1 MRTATDAAGVTAEL
15 AAVPAH
21 ERVALV
27 DPRFVGHVHAL
38 RLALTDPRFPAATV
52 RGALSVQAEA
62 RTALARAVT
71 ATAATARTSGS
82 EGGTPTAAPAQP
94 PGSAESLEREA
105 APIAVPAT
113 VPERAAEAQPP
124 AGSAPGPGA
133 DDSGG
138 DAGAPGAAVASGA
151 ADRVDAA
158 VHAPD
163 AAHASGEYAE
173 SRSRTRPSGAATAAS
188 TTAGAVGRAT
198 RADAAGTA
206 APDRAAAGVH
216 ADAVASHR
224 PATRAGETVAAGNA
238 AGGLAAP
245 SRAVAPSEVA
255 AMRGAADGHSRV
267 DDLAAALDAEG
278 VPVHRP
284 ELGVLVAAVP
294 ADAAARAAARDAV
307 DAVDD
312 ERVRLRSAVKSRDGF
327 FTTFCISP
335 YSRYIARWCA
345 RRGLTP
351 NQVTTASL
359 LTALIA
365 AACAATGTRPGF
377 VSAGVLL
384 IASFV
389 LDCTDGQLA
398 RYSLQYS
405 TLGAWLDATFDRAKE
420 YAYYAGL
427 ALGAAR
433 ADGDDV
439 WALALGA
446 MVLQTCRHVV
456 DFAFNEA
463 NHDATGNTSPTAA
476 LSGRLDSV
484 GWTVWVRRMIVLPI
498 GERWA
503 MIAVLTALTTPRIT
517 FYALLIGCALAACYT
532 TAGRVLRSLTRRAE
546 RTDRA
551 ARALAELTDSGPLAE
566 LVAKAAP
573 RGTSSYLAP
582 LSAAL
587 GTAAVLAGT
596 AAAGFGSWV
605 PVGCAVLYAVLA
617 GVAVAAPLQGPL
629 DWLVPPLFR
638 AAEYGTILI
647 LAACSEVNGALP
659 AAFGLV
665 AAVAY
670 HHYDTVYRIR
680 GGTGAPPHRLVRAIG
695 GHEGRTVAVT
705 AAAAL
710 LHHQNQGFTIA
721 LTALAAVLALAV
733 LIESIRFWVSS
744 GAPAVHDESGEPA

>member
-1 MRTATDAAGVTAEL
+1 MRTATDAAAVTAEL
-15 AAVPAH
+15 TTVPAH

-38 RLALTDPRFPAATV
+38 RLALTDPRFPAAAV
-52 RGALSVQAEA
+52 RGALSVQPEA
-62 RTALARAVT
+62 RTALVRAVT
-71 ATAATARTSGS
+71 ATAATARTLGHGSG
-82 EGGTPTAAPAQP
+82 APAAG
-94 PGSAESLEREA
+94 PGTG
-105 APIAVPAT
+105 AVPAVGNPSQAVRVGAT
-113 VPERAAEAQPP
+113 EAAETDA
-124 AGSAPGPGA
+124 SA
-133 DDSGG
+133 
-138 DAGAPGAAVASGA
+138 
-151 ADRVDAA
+151 R
-158 VHAPD
+158 
-163 AAHASGEYAE
+163 
-173 SRSRTRPSGAATAAS
+173 GAATA
-188 TTAGAVGRAT
+188 GAV
-198 RADAAGTA
+198 GTA
-206 APDRAAAGVH
+206 APDRAA
-216 ADAVASHR
+216 DAS
-224 PATRAGETVAAGNA
+224 T
-238 AGGLAAP
+238 
-245 SRAVAPSEVA
+245 
-255 AMRGAADGHSRV
+255 ADGVTATHSRV

-278 VPVHRP
+278 VTVHRP
-284 ELGVLVAAVP
+284 ELGVLVADVP
-294 ADAAARAAARDAV
+294 ADAEARAAARDAV
-307 DAVDD
+307 AAVDD
-312 ERVRLRSAVKSRDGF
+312 ERVRLRSAVKARDGF
-327 FTTFCISP
+327 FTTYCISP

-433 ADGDDV
+433 AGGGDDV

-463 NHDATGNTSPTAA
+463 NHDATANTSPTAA

-503 MIAVLTALTTPRIT
+503 MIAVLTAVTTPRIT
-517 FYALLIGCALAACYT
+517 FYVLLVGCALAACYT
-532 TAGRVLRSLTRRAE
+532 TAGRVLRSLTRRAK

-551 ARALAELTDSGPLAE
+551 AHALAELADSGPLAE

-573 RGTSSYLAP
+573 RKASSYLAP

-587 GTAAVLAGT
+587 GAAAVLAGT

-617 GVAVAAPLQGPL
+617 GVAVAAPLKGPL

-638 AAEYGTILI
+638 AAEYGTILV
-647 LAACSEVNGALP
+647 LAAYAEVNGALP

-680 GGTGAPPHRLVRAIG
+680 GGTGAPPRRLVRAIG

-744 GAPAVHDESGEPA
+744 GAPAVHDETGEPA

>member
-1 MRTATDAAGVTAEL
+1 MSTAILTGAPVAGSSLEDGLRSLGFDVRTATDAAAVTAEL
-15 AAVPAH
+15 ATVPAH

-38 RLALTDPRFPAATV
+38 RLALTDPRFPAAAV
-52 RGALSVQAEA
+52 RGALSVQPEA
-62 RTALARAVT
+62 RTALVRAVT
-71 ATAATARTSGS
+71 AAARAGTTA
-82 EGGTPTAAPAQP
+82 PT
-94 PGSAESLEREA
+94 GSA
-105 APIAVPAT
+105 
-113 VPERAAEAQPP
+113 AQ
-124 AGSAPGPGA
+124 SR
-133 DDSGG
+133 SV
-138 DAGAPGAAVASGA
+138 AVAETTATDG
-151 ADRVDAA
+151 
-158 VHAPD
+158 
-163 AAHASGEYAE
+163 
-173 SRSRTRPSGAATAAS
+173 ATAA
-188 TTAGAVGRAT
+188 
-198 RADAAGTA
+198 
-206 APDRAAAGVH
+206 
-216 ADAVASHR
+216 
-224 PATRAGETVAAGNA
+224 
-238 AGGLAAP
+238 
-245 SRAVAPSEVA
+245 
-255 AMRGAADGHSRV
+255 HSRV

-278 VPVHRP
+278 VAVHRP
-284 ELGVLVAAVP
+284 ELGVLVADVP
-294 ADAAARAAARDAV
+294 ADAEARAAARDAV
-307 DAVDD
+307 AAVDD
-312 ERVRLRSAVKSRDGF
+312 ERVRLRSAVKARDGF

-433 ADGDDV
+433 ADGGGDDV

-503 MIAVLTALTTPRIT
+503 MIAVLTAFTTPRIT
-517 FYALLIGCALAACYT
+517 FYVLLIGCALAACYT

-551 ARALAELTDSGPLAE
+551 ARALAELADSGPLAE
-566 LVAKAAP
+566 LVAKVTP
-573 RGTSSYLAP
+573 RRASSYLAP
-582 LSAAL
+582 VSAAL
-587 GTAAVLAGT
+587 GAAAVLAGT

-605 PVGCAVLYAVLA
+605 PLGCAVLYAVLA
-617 GVAVAAPLQGPL
+617 GVAVAAPLKCPL

-638 AAEYGTILI
+638 AAEYGTILV
-647 LAACSEVNGALP
+647 LAAYAEVNGALP

-680 GGTGAPPHRLVRAIG
+680 GGTGAPPRPLVRAIG
-695 GHEGRTVAVT
+695 GHEGRTVVVT

-710 LHHQNQGFTIA
+710 LHDQNQGFTIA
-721 LTALAAVLALAV
+721 LTALAAVIALAV

-744 GAPAVHDESGEPA
+744 GAPAVHDETGEPA